1 MLQIFCSNWTIIYYS
16 HVYFLLLTILLNSVF
31 WDNLQRWKVENYRP
45 NCVFYFCTSLFV
57 LYLTQ
62 ALKVLEFWSFDSS
75 QKLWTFFY
83 PYYSYV
89 KSFYLNTQTKTK
101 NTKTKKKT
109 PQHSASEKKATTE
122 EKRTPPSQKK
132 STRPSKNEV
141 ILCADEIRKKT
152 REKTKTTLSFLEWTF
167 FNEEEKL

>member
-1 MLQIFCSNWTIIYYS
+1 MNIFLS
-16 HVYFLLLTILLNSVF
+16 LLLVC
-31 WDNLQRWKVENYRP
+31 KV
-45 NCVFYFCTSLFV
+45 V
-57 LYLTQ
+57 LSKHT
-62 ALKVLEFWSFDSS
+62 
-75 QKLWTFFY
+75 
-83 PYYSYV
+83 
-89 KSFYLNTQTKTK
+89 NK
-101 NTKTKKKT
+101 NNKKYKNKKKNKI

>member
-1 MLQIFCSNWTIIYYS
+1 MLQIFCKKWTIIYYS

-101 NTKTKKKT
+101 NTKTKKNSST
-109 PQHSASEKKATTE
+109 QCQWEKSDHGRKKNSTIT
-122 EKRTPPSQKK
+122 KK
-132 STRPSKNEV
+132 SQLGLQKMKWFCVR
-141 ILCADEIRKKT
+141 
-152 REKTKTTLSFLEWTF
+152 TK
-167 FNEEEKL
+167 

>member
-1 MLQIFCSNWTIIYYS
+1 MLQIFCKKWTIIYYS

-75 QKLWTFFY
+75 QKSEHFL
-83 PYYSYV
+83 SLLLV
-89 KSFYLNTQTKTK
+89 CKVVLSKHKQKQK
-101 NTKTKKKT
+101 IQKQKKT

-132 STRPSKNEV
+132 VN
-141 ILCADEIRKKT
+141 
-152 REKTKTTLSFLEWTF
+152 
-167 FNEEEKL
+167 